1 MAWPPTPVA
10 WRTLTDEGAWQAAV
24 YGVTKSQESH
34 KELTKHIYIN
44 ATIAVNMACDL
55 LTFSCL
61 ARHKIPG
68 FSLSKRREMSRV
80 CSAQP
85 PGRSGFSP

>member
-1 MAWPPTPVA
+1 MATHSSILA

-24 YGVTKSQESH
+24 YGVTKSRESH
-34 KELTKHIYIN
+34 KESTKHIYIN
-44 ATIAVNMACDL
+44 ATIAVNMACDM

-68 FSLSKRREMSRV
+68 FSLSKRREMSPV